1 MLKKPKL
8 PPNMDTKVSPYEPI
22 TPELAASG
30 LLRPIKKAA
39 AAYDCCEGTLK
50 DNAKARRLRAFQA
63 HFGAPVM
70 VLLSDVEDFLKARPD
85 IHSVSHPKQVAASPE
100 AAGDLP
106 APWNVGAASST
117 PANFSF
123 PLVAGPPAGGLG
135 ELGNVRL
142 KSLDNATPG
151 EVALVARCLAEISS
165 MLNRSSLPGE
175 ANL

>member
-1 MLKKPKL
+1 
-8 PPNMDTKVSPYEPI
+8 MDTKVSPYEPI

-30 LLRPIKKAA
+30 LLRPIKQAA

-70 VLLSDVEDFLKARPD
+70 VLPSDVEEFLKSRPD
-85 IHSVSHPKQVAASPE
+85 IHSVFYPKDAAASPE
-100 AAGDLP
+100 AAADLP
-106 APWNVGAASST
+106 APWNIGASSSS

-123 PLVAGPPAGGLG
+123 PLLAAAPAGGDLG

-175 ANL
+175 VNL